1 MNTSFK
7 KCTFENHF
15 HICYSQNNHQAPTKI
30 EAISTTEKT
39 LKKKKKKKIKLYINT
54 WPIYYNFILSVTITF

>member
-39 LKKKKKKKIKLYINT
+39 LKKKKRRR
-54 WPIYYNFILSVTITF
+54 